1 MPERGGRRPSTGD
14 AISFRTRQMLTT
26 IQGRLITLLTLM
38 GVLLLGA
45 TAMGILALHWNQ
57 QSLRTVFD
65 DRVVCLRQFSL
76 IRDAYD
82 DLVVTSRAFRDGSLA
97 APAARA
103 RIEQDLANARSQA
116 SAYMATYMPPEEKR
130 LASALTERIGAHE
143 TAVAELLRRMAAGT
157 PAEFAAAHVA
167 LLAST
172 EAASQALTALS
183 AFQVREAEA
192 EYGRATALS
201 GWSRLALLTA
211 LALAAA
217 AIAYGVHTVLVRVC
231 HPLNRMTGTMT
242 RLAGGDLAAA
252 IDGAG
257 RRDEIGAMAKAVGVF
272 KDALVAKQEADRAAE
287 IENAAKM
294 RRALVLDE
302 ATHAFRA
309 QVTQLTHGLSSAATE
324 MEATARVMSRAAD
337 EAAGQSLTVASA
349 AEQTSA
355 NVQTVAAA
363 SEEMAASI
371 GEISVQVARS
381 SDMAERAAAD
391 AAATGTIVLGLA
403 EGAERIGTVV
413 GLISGI
419 AAQTN
424 LLALNATIEA
434 ARAGEA
440 GRGFAVVAGEV
451 KELAAQTARATETIA
466 AQVSTIQGETRQAVA
481 AIRSIEATVVELRG
495 IAVGVAAAMEEQGAA
510 TQEIVRNVTQAAQGT
525 QSVTVSIGGVTH
537 AAAETG
543 TAASQV
549 LAAASDLSRQ
559 SERLNGEVSG
569 FLAAVQAA

>member
-1 MPERGGRRPSTGD
+1 
-14 AISFRTRQMLTT
+14 MLTT
-26 IQGRLITLLTLM
+26 IQGRLVTLLTVM
-38 GVLLLGA
+38 GLLLLGA
-45 TAMGILALHWNQ
+45 TAMGNLALHWSQ
-57 QSLRTVFD
+57 QSFRSVFD

-82 DLVVTSRAFRDGSLA
+82 DLVVASREARDGLIA
-97 APAARA
+97 APAAKA
-103 RIEQDLANARSQA
+103 RIERDLASIRTQA
-116 SAYMATYMPPEEKR
+116 SAYLATYLAPDEKP
-130 LASALTERIGAHE
+130 LASALQDRIAGNE
-143 TAVAELLRRMAAGT
+143 TVVAELLRRIAGGAQGELAT
-157 PAEFAAAHVA
+157 AHA
-167 LLAST
+167 TLLANV
-172 EAASQALTALS
+172 EATNQTLAALT

-211 LALAAA
+211 LALAAI
-217 AIAYGVHTVLVRVC
+217 AIAYGVYTVLVQVSR
-231 HPLNRMTGTMT
+231 PLHRMTGTMA
-242 RLAGGDLAAA
+242 RLAGGDLTAA
-252 IDGAG
+252 IDGAD

-272 KDALVAKQEADRAAE
+272 KQALIAKLDADRAAE
-287 IENAAKM
+287 VENAAKM
-294 RRALVLDE
+294 RRTRVLDE
-302 ATHAFRA
+302 ATQAFRN
-309 QVTQLTHGLSSAATE
+309 QITQLTQGLSSAATE
-324 MEATARVMSRAAD
+324 MEATAQAMSRTAD
-337 EAAGQSLTVASA
+337 EAAGQSLSVASA

-363 SEEMAASI
+363 SEEMSASI
-371 GEISVQVARS
+371 GEITVQVARS

-391 AAATGTIVLGLA
+391 AAATSTIVLGLA
-403 EGAERIGTVV
+403 EGAEKIGAVV

-451 KELAAQTARATETIA
+451 KELAAQTARATETISV
-466 AQVSTIQGETRQAVA
+466 QVTTIQGETRQAVA
-481 AIRSIEATVVELRG
+481 AIRAIEATIVELRS

-525 QSVTVSIGGVTH
+525 QSVTVSIGGVTR

-543 TAASQV
+543 AAASQV

-559 SERLNGEVSG
+559 SERLSGEVSG
-569 FLAAVQAA
+569 FLETVQAA